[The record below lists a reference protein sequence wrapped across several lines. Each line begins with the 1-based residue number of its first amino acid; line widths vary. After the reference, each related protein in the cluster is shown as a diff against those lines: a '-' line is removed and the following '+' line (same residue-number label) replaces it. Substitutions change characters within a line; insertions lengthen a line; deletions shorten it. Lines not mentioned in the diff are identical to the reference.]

1 MTTTSVA
8 TVHTSSTS
16 PSPKRGFLRRLFGSS
31 SQKISPS
38 GSSSSI
44 SKDAIT
50 GPDTTF
56 THPTLNENPGS
67 LGETP
72 SHITI
77 RKSTA
82 STNLSKSTLPPS
94 LPVLDVNHSSTPGL
108 LPSALGNRP
117 DSRRSVRTQESE
129 VSDAVMDSSNAPMS
143 TSTSTVHS
151 TVASTVP
158 DYEPYSS
165 PSSAVSSNPPSNAS
179 VIMNKRSTSLK
190 QEARDYKIVH
200 TEPREV
206 TVAQQIYSGTA
217 HFIPQDEYASWLGS
231 EDQAHILK
239 IYMSLFEFHRIN
251 ILDALRVLCE
261 KIYMKGESQQLHRII
276 EEFSHVWCD
285 QNSEHGF
292 GDKNVV
298 YTIAYSLLLLNTDLY
313 AADHTSTKKMSKRR
327 FAQNT
332 LHAIY
337 SQREKKRSDEELEKH
352 LFQGKR
358 SFDEKEGMAIGFDDI
373 MNSLVMD
380 SSIKSFSKEWE
391 KEIDLILR
399 AFYVSVAKEALK
411 LSFADND
418 LPTASHT
425 GAPVEPIISNAMSAT
440 SRYNSAFNPS
450 SYSNNGPS
458 AVVDINFNTRPHGGS
473 TSGSIFGRM
482 NLNLLRGGSKTYEHE
497 SRIGQSS
504 LDRVDGRNNS
514 LRSTFSGE
522 TSFSMFG
529 VNKQAVGFAGLL
541 WNSMI
546 KEEEPSITEDDDETF
561 GDFARIQEELDNEEA
576 LELLGAPW
584 VKEGIALYRPYIDPN
599 TGRKNRKKDWMQ
611 VFVVVQRGQ
620 LKMFKFDSTS
630 SSSAGGPVGGGNW
643 MEQANLVDGFHLC
656 HTMAQEAPA
665 SKKIKG
671 FNGVWSL
678 TLPQRGLLVFR
689 TGTTEIAREYV
700 YTCNYWAARLSKE
713 PFDEAVSSLEYGW
726 GVDLEH
732 MAPVI
737 TGSTNRRKPGD
748 RLAISDWKPSGQT
761 MVVSDLNEEL
771 QQENIQNY
779 VERTEKEL
787 AYHNALRG
795 KLLASFSAGSQNLF
809 RAQANWERKSQYLL
823 QQVIRYKV
831 YSDALKQ
838 ASLDRKAQ
846 LKT

>member
-1 MTTTSVA
+1 MPTTSVA
-8 TVHTSSTS
+8 TVHASTS

-31 SQKISPS
+31 SQKLPPS

-50 GPDTTF
+50 TPDTTF
-56 THPTLNENPGS
+56 AHPILNENPGS
-67 LGETP
+67 SNETP
-72 SHITI
+72 SNTPI
-77 RKSTA
+77 RKSAA

-94 LPVLDVNHSSTPGL
+94 LPMLDVNPSTPGL
-108 LPSALGNRP
+108 LPSALETRP
-117 DSRRSVRTQESE
+117 NSRRSVGTQDSE
-129 VSDAVMDSSNAPMS
+129 VSETVMDSANAPMS

-151 TVASTVP
+151 TVASTAP
-158 DYEPYSS
+158 DYELYSS

-190 QEARDYKIVH
+190 QEAREFKLVY

-206 TVAQQIYSGTA
+206 TIAQQIYNGTA
-217 HFIPQDEYASWLGS
+217 QFIPQDEYASWLGS
-231 EDQAHILK
+231 EEQDNILK
-239 IYMSLFEFHRIN
+239 IYMSLFEFYRVN
-251 ILDALRVLCE
+251 ILEALRSLCE

-276 EEFSHVWCD
+276 EAFSHAWCN
-285 QNSEHGF
+285 QNMDHGF
-292 GDKNVV
+292 GDTNVV

-337 SQREKKRSDEELEKH
+337 SQRENSRPDKGLERH
-352 LFQGKR
+352 LTQGKR
-358 SFDEKEGMAIGFDDI
+358 SFDEKEGTVIGFDDI
-373 MNSLVMD
+373 MDSLVLD
-380 SSIKSFSKEWE
+380 ASLKVFSKEWE

-411 LSFADND
+411 LSFVDNEVPASSHIGVSAE
-418 LPTASHT
+418 PT
-425 GAPVEPIISNAMSAT
+425 ISNAMSAT
-440 SRYNSAFNPS
+440 SRYNPAFNPS
-450 SYSNNGPS
+450 SHSSSGPS

-482 NLNLLRGGSKTYEHE
+482 NLNLLRGGNKTYEHE

-504 LDRVDGRNNS
+504 IDRMNGRNNS

-546 KEEEPSITEDDDETF
+546 KEEEPSTTEDDDETF

-599 TGRKNRKKDWMQ
+599 TGKKNRKKDWMQ

-620 LKMFKFDSTS
+620 LKMFKFDSNS

-643 MEQANLVDGFHLC
+643 MERANLVDGFHLC

-689 TGTTEIAREYV
+689 TGTTDIAREYV

-726 GVDLEH
+726 DVDLEKI
-732 MAPVI
+732 APEV
-737 TGSTNRRKPGD
+737 TGSNSRRKPGD
-748 RLAISDWKPSGQT
+748 RLAISEWKPSGQT
-761 MVVSDLNEEL
+761 MVVSDLNEDL
-771 QQENIQNY
+771 QQVNIQNY
-779 VERTEKEL
+779 VERAEKEL
-787 AYHNALRG
+787 EYHNALRN
-795 KLLASFSAGSQNLF
+795 KLLASFSAGSQNLA

-838 ASLDRKAQ
+838 ASVDRQTQ